1 MFEQIVT
8 AGEANRARS
17 VVLAVILQ
25 ATALGILIIVPLL
38 FVQQLPEMQ
47 QQLSFLVAPPPPPP
61 PPPPPAGRAAATR
74 PVRTVVTPKIFNPDH
89 LTEPKTIPSVVPS
102 NQPEIAPP
110 EVQGGV
116 PGGVPGGVAGGQIG
130 GVLGG
135 VIGGVPQAAPPPPP
149 APQQA
154 ETPKPT
160 PERIR
165 VGGQVEAAKLEHE
178 VLPAYPALASQAR
191 VQGTVRLSAVIGK
204 DGHVENLKVISG
216 HPLLISSALDAVRQ
230 WVYQPTY
237 LNSQPVEVQ
246 TEIDVNFQQS

>member
-8 AGEANRARS
+8 AGKANRARS

-25 ATALGILIIVPLL
+25 AIALGILIIVPLL
-38 FVQQLPEMQ
+38 FVQQLPEM

-61 PPPPPAGRAAATR
+61 PPPPPAGRAAAAR

-89 LTEPKTIPSVVPS
+89 LTEPKTIPSVVAA

-116 PGGVPGGVAGGQIG
+116 LGGVPGGVAGGQIG

-135 VIGGVPQAAPPPPP
+135 VIGGLPQAAPPPPP
-149 APQQA
+149 PPPPQQA
-154 ETPKPT
+154 EAPKPT

-165 VGGQVEAAKLEHE
+165 VGGQVEAFKLEHE

-191 VQGTVRLSAVIGK
+191 VQGVVRLSAIIGK

-216 HPLLISSALDAVRQ
+216 HPLLISSALEAVRQ
-230 WVYQPTY
+230 WVY
-237 LNSQPVEVQ
+237 
-246 TEIDVNFQQS
+246 